1 MDIHEMITKLIPALI
16 AIESGG
22 DPNAVGDNGRS
33 LGILQ
38 IQAAV
43 VQDVNAWYG
52 THYRHADA
60 FEPAYAREICRV
72 YLLRWATEKRL
83 GRQPTFEDMA
93 RIWNGG
99 PNGWKKKSTVKY
111 WEKVQVKLEAK

>member
-22 DPNAVGDNGRS
+22 DPNAVGDGGRS

-43 VQDVNAWYG
+43 VRDVNAWYG
-52 THYRHADA
+52 MHFRHEDA
-60 FEPAYAREICRV
+60 LAAGYARSICRA

-83 GRQPTFEDMA
+83 GRQPTFEDLA

-99 PNGWKKKSTVKY
+99 PNGYKKRATIGY
-111 WEKVQVKLEAK
+111 WEKVKAKLEAK